1 MNEFAD
7 CMTLIN
13 KKTEEHVRQNFSQPK
28 ADKILKLLQ
37 FSFDNAAIH
46 NCPRLLE
53 THAGI
58 SPSQRVP
65 IPPYCCDLQQPIE
78 HAHGRFKMA
87 LRKELRRPDA
97 HGNTWWPTNLDELRS
112 KCDEVWDRVNSR
124 DVVSKDVERLKDLYK
139 HLHVVS
145 EGSWAPHDY
154 S

>member
-7 CMTLIN
+7 GMKLIRE
-13 KKTEEHVRQNFSQPK
+13 KAEEHVRRNFPK
-28 ADKILKLLQ
+28 AKADDILQRMQ

-46 NCPRLLE
+46 NCPGLLE
-53 THAGI
+53 SHAGI

-97 HGNTWWPTNLDELRS
+97 HDNTWWPTNLAELRS
-112 KCDEVWDRVNSR
+112 KCEEIWDRVNPLH
-124 DVVSKDVERLKDLYK
+124 VVNKDVKRLRKLYK
-139 HLHVVS
+139 HLHVVT
-145 EGSWAPHDY
+145 EGGWASHDY